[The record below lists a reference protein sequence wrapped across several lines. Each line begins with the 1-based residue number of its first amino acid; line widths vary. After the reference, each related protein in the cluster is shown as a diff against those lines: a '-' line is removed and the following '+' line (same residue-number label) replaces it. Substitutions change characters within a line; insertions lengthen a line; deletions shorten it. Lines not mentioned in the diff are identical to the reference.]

1 MQRPDTR
8 STGDSL
14 TLWLGVALVG
24 FILGAASLAACF
36 SADGRD
42 LTRQGFFLMQTRAL

>member
-1 MQRPDTR
+1 MQCPDRRR
-8 STGDSL
+8 SNDSI

-24 FILGAASLAACF
+24 FILGAASLAASF

-42 LTRQGFFLMQTRAL
+42 LTRQGFFLTQTRAL